1 MSRRFFIATLTRKVP
16 TMSVLSVFSPSRGVA
31 KWAGLFALGVVLSGC
46 SSLGSVRDALPS
58 VGSVVTPYR
67 IDIIQGNFVSREQAA
82 AVSVGMSRTQVRDI
96 LGTPLLSSAFHANRW
111 DYVFTFRRLGQAPQ
125 QRRLTAFFNGDQL
138 ERVESDE
145 LPTEAEFI
153 ASLDAKSRNRKAPVL
168 EASEATLKAF
178 AEQNKPAPA
187 PPEAVPPITNY
198 PPLEPPASASVR

>member
-1 MSRRFFIATLTRKVP
+1 
-16 TMSVLSVFSPSRGVA
+16 MSVLSVFSPSRGVA

-111 DYVFTFRRLGQAPQ
+111 DYVFTFRRLGQARQ
-125 QRRLTAFFNGDQL
+125 QRRLTAFFNGEQL

-153 ASLDAKSRNRKAPVL
+153 ASLDAKSRTRKAPVL

-187 PPEAVPPITNY
+187 PLEAVPPITNY